1 MAIELVRKIK
11 FQEIEEKLRYLEKE
25 KRQEISDAIKR
36 AKEFGDLSENAEYSA
51 AKDAQNSNEE
61 EIAKLSDLI
70 KNLSILNIDTV
81 STHHVGLGTLVTIEE
96 DGDEDT
102 YTVLNSLEA
111 DSRRNIISIQ
121 SPLGSALEG
130 HKVRD
135 VVDVKTPGGKYTV
148 KITAIKKCS
157 EL

>member
-1 MAIELVRKIK
+1 MELVRKIK
-11 FQEIEEKLRYLEKE
+11 FQEIEDRLKYLEKD
-25 KRQEISDAIKR
+25 KRLEISDAIKH

-51 AKDAQNSNEE
+51 AKQAQNSNEE
-61 EIAKLSDLI
+61 EIAKLNDLI
-70 KNLSILNIDTV
+70 KNLDILTSSAVKTD
-81 STHHVGLGTLVTIEE
+81 SVGLGTLVTVVYE

-130 HKVRD
+130 HKINDTVE
-135 VVDVKTPGGKYTV
+135 VKTPGGKYSV
-148 KITAIKKCS
+148 KITAIKICS
-157 EL
+157 DL